1 MVPTVLPVGM
11 GGVEQE
17 WGCYILCGWAKGGML
32 SSPRDLPVLKRSEGL
47 CWVTAEKNR
56 TFWKGV
62 EGQRGKNRM
71 AKRDLLANV
80 SWLSMSSIPL
90 LPCSPW
96 ANLEHFSGG
105 RLKHRQRQKRCK
117 QVLWKLLHTRL
128 KWFGGWHV
136 DLFTCKYAAHCWLAW
151 YTTALESSNSSLPW
165 QTALQ
170 QWHRATGVQLWA
182 PVTPC
187 LELAKL

>member
-1 MVPTVLPVGM
+1 MLPTAFPVGNGRSGVRSGDATSSV
-11 GGVEQE
+11 GGQRE
-17 WGCYILCGWAKGGML
+17 GCSLR
-32 SSPRDLPVLKRSEGL
+32 PRDLPVLKRSEGL

-56 TFWKGV
+56 TFRKGV

-80 SWLSMSSIPL
+80 SWLSMNSIPP

-105 RLKHRQRQKRCK
+105 RPKHRQRQKRCK
-117 QVLWKLLHTRL
+117 QVLWKLLHTHL

-151 YTTALESSNSSLPW
+151 
-165 QTALQ
+165 
-170 QWHRATGVQLWA
+170 
-182 PVTPC
+182 
-187 LELAKL
+187 